1 MKSFN
6 LNVPDDK
13 AQEFAKEMVALI
25 QKHGVTVENQKELN
39 ALVPITERVKTFDD
53 AVRELGEDHPHVN
66 AYRACSETLDSPEY
80 DRDLLAYLKIRIV
93 VTALNEGWEPKFTE
107 DEYRYAPWFYLYT
120 QEEIDKLDDEDR
132 GRVVGRSDHN
142 ANASA
147 GVAYSYSDYASS
159 GSFTFHGG
167 RLCFKNRE
175 LAEYAGKQFIDIWSD
190 YVLNQR

>member
-13 AQEFAKEMVALI
+13 AQEFAKEMVALM

-53 AVRELGEDHPHVN
+53 AVRELGEDHPHVK
-66 AYRACSETLDSPEY
+66 AYRACSETLDSPEH

-107 DEYRYAPWFYLYT
+107 DECRYAPWFELYT
-120 QEEIDKLDDEDR
+120 QEEIDKLDEEDR
-132 GRVVGRSDHN
+132 SRVLGRSYYN
-142 ANASA
+142 ANAYA
-147 GVAYSYSDYASS
+147 GVAYSLTNYASS
-159 GSFTFHGG
+159 NSYTSVGG
-167 RLCFKNRE
+167 RLCFKSHE
-175 LAEYAGKQFIDIWSD
+175 LAKYAGEAFLDLWAD
-190 YVLNQR
+190 LMLF